1 MEPYGSQ
8 KVITPKQRDL
18 LDRISRKAQSDG
30 WCATEDLSK
39 NKTIANMIALDTW
52 LRQLELQGLIE
63 RKLDNRSREYVKLKK
78 APASERHYDLYE
90 LDMS

>member
-1 MEPYGSQ
+1 
-8 KVITPKQRDL
+8 
-18 LDRISRKAQSDG
+18 
-30 WCATEDLSK
+30 
-39 NKTIANMIALDTW
+39 MIALDTW